1 VPSQLLSRWLFLRLL
16 GLVYL
21 AAFVSLWVQIDGLVG
36 SRGILP
42 AQDLF
47 ARAATALGRERYW
60 LLPTLYWL
68 SPSDAMLHALCAAG
82 TVLALLLVVGIA
94 PVLCLAGL
102 WLAYL
107 SLEVVGQDFLSFQ
120 WDILLVETGF
130 LAIFVAPLDVWPRL
144 RREAPPRQAIVWML
158 RWLLFRLMFS
168 SGAVKLLSGDP
179 TWRDL
184 TALEYHYWTQPL
196 PTWIGWYANLLPP
209 WAQKVSCASMF
220 AIELGVPLLI
230 WGGAR
235 QRLVAFVALTSLQL
249 LIFVTGNYCFFN
261 VLTVALCVMLLDDS
275 VWPARAL
282 RLLENASP
290 VRVAAWPRWVT
301 TPVAALLLL
310 LGVLQMFSPSRVGLD
325 WPAPLR
331 FLERAAAPLRL
342 VNGYGLF
349 AVMTTTRPEIVVEGS
364 DDGETW
370 REYEFRWKAGDLSRS
385 PEFVE
390 PHQPRLDWQMWFAAL
405 GGYDQNPWFVAFMQ
419 RLLQGSP
426 EVTALLHRSPF
437 PDHPPRYVRAVRYLY
452 RFTDLAERRATG
464 HWWKREPQSLY
475 LPAVS
480 LESFRTSP

>member
-1 VPSQLLSRWLFLRLL
+1 MLSRWLFLRLL

-21 AAFVSLWVQIDGLVG
+21 AAFISLWVQIDGLVG

-47 ARAATALGRERYW
+47 ARAAAALGRERYW

-68 SPSDAMLHALCAAG
+68 SPSDAMLHGLCAAG

-130 LAIFVAPLDVWPRL
+130 LAIFAAPLDVWPRL
-144 RREAPPRQAIVWML
+144 RREAPPRRAIVWML

-196 PTWIGWYANLLPP
+196 PTWIGWYASLFPP
-209 WAQKVSCASMF
+209 SVQKISCASMF

-249 LIFVTGNYCFFN
+249 LIFVTGNYGFFN

-275 VWPARAL
+275 VWPARAR
-282 RLLENASP
+282 RLLESAAP
-290 VRVAAWPRWVT
+290 LRGAAWPRWVT
-301 TPVAALLLL
+301 APVAALLLL

-349 AVMTTTRPEIVVEGS
+349 AVMTTTRPEIMVEGS

-370 REYEFRWKAGDLSRS
+370 TEYEFRWKAGDLSQP

-405 GGYDQNPWFVAFMQ
+405 GGYDQNPWFVAFMR

-426 EVTALLHRSPF
+426 EVTALLRRSPF
-437 PDHPPRYVRAVRYLY
+437 PDHPPRYVRAVLYLY

-480 LESFRTSP
+480 LESFRTGP

>member
-1 VPSQLLSRWLFLRLL
+1 MFLRVL

-21 AAFVSLWVQIDGLVG
+21 AAFLSLWVQIDGLVG

-47 ARAATALGRERYW
+47 ARASTALGRERYW

-68 SPSDAMLHALCAAG
+68 RPSDAMLHALCGAG
-82 TVLALLLVVGIA
+82 SALALLLVLGIA
-94 PVLCLAGL
+94 PVPCLVGL
-102 WLAYL
+102 WLGYL

-130 LAIFVAPLDVWPRL
+130 LAIFVAPLGLWPRL
-144 RREAPPRQAIVWML
+144 AREAPPPRAIVWMH

-179 TWRDL
+179 TWRNL
-184 TALEYHYWTQPL
+184 TALEFHYWTQPL
-196 PTWIGWYANLLPP
+196 PTWIGWYASLLPP
-209 WAQKVSCASMF
+209 WAQKASCAAMF
-220 AIELGVPLLI
+220 AIELGVPMLI

-235 QRLVAFVALTSLQL
+235 PRLLAFGALAGLQL
-249 LIFVTGNYCFFN
+249 LIFATGNYGFFN
-261 VLTVALCVMLLDDS
+261 LLTIGLCVMLLDDS
-275 VWPARAL
+275 VWPGWAR
-282 RLLENASP
+282 RLVEKAP
-290 VRVAAWPRWVT
+290 FPRGTAWPRWIT
-301 TPVAALLLL
+301 MPVAALLLV
-310 LGVLQMFSPSRVGLD
+310 LGVLQMLSPSRAGLD

-331 FLERAAAPLRL
+331 LFERAAAPLRL

-370 REYEFRWKAGDLSRS
+370 TEYEFRWKPGDLSRV
-385 PEFVE
+385 PAFVE

-405 GGYDQNPWFVAFMQ
+405 GRYDQNPWFVAFLL

-426 EVTALLHRSPF
+426 EVTALLGRNPF
-437 PDHPPRYVRAVRYLY
+437 PDHPPRYVRALRYLY
-452 RFTDLAERRATG
+452 RFTDLAERRASG
-464 HWWKREPQSLY
+464 HWWKREPQGLY
-475 LPAVS
+475 LPEVT